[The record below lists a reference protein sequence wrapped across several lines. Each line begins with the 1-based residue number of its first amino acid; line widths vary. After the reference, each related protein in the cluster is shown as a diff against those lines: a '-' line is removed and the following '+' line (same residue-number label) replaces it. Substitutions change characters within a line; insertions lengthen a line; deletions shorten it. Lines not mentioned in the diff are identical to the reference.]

1 MKDDIVK
8 RERVISWA
16 DPETNKRDAMASISG
31 LEYLQGI
38 REGRIDPPPAAKLLG
53 YRIHTVETGHSV
65 FELDPA
71 EYHYNPFATVHGGIL
86 STLLDSAMTASVITT
101 LPRGQTCSTMEIKVN
116 FIRPV
121 TAETGVLRCEA
132 RPVHV
137 GRRLATVEGHLKNRE
152 GKLIAHGIS
161 TCSIFSV
168 KPQK

>member
-1 MKDDIVK
+1 MQRKKTITWGDPK
-8 RERVISWA
+8 RSRGEA
-16 DPETNKRDAMASISG
+16 ASAISG
-31 LEYLQGI
+31 LDYLRAI
-38 REGRIDPPPAAKLLG
+38 KDGRVDRPPAAMLLG
-53 YRIHTVETGHSV
+53 YRIHSVESGHAV

-86 STLLDSAMTASVITT
+86 STLLDSTMTSAVITT
-101 LPRGQTCSTMEIKVN
+101 LPSGKTCSTVEIKVN

-137 GRRLATVEGHLKNRE
+137 GRRLATVEGHLRNKE

-161 TCSIFSV
+161 TCSIIRV
-168 KPQK
+168 APIAPKVA

>member
-1 MKDDIVK
+1 MKDTVK
-8 RERVISWA
+8 RERIISWA

-31 LEYLQGI
+31 LEYLRGI
-38 REGRIDPPPAAKLLG
+38 KDGRIDPPPAAKLLG
-53 YRIHTVETGHSV
+53 YRIHTIEPGHSV

-101 LPRGQTCSTMEIKVN
+101 LPQGQTCSTMEIKVN

-132 RPVHV
+132 CPVHV
-137 GRRLATVEGHLKNRE
+137 GRRLAT
-152 GKLIAHGIS
+152 A
-161 TCSIFSV
+161 
-168 KPQK
+168 

>member
-1 MKDDIVK
+1 MQRKKTITWGDPK
-8 RERVISWA
+8 RSRGEA
-16 DPETNKRDAMASISG
+16 ASAISG
-31 LEYLQGI
+31 LDYLRAI
-38 REGRIDPPPAAKLLG
+38 KDGRVDRPPAAMLLG
-53 YRIHTVETGHSV
+53 YRIHSVESGHAV

-86 STLLDSAMTASVITT
+86 STLLDSAMTAAVITT
-101 LPRGQTCSTMEIKVN
+101 LPSGKTCSTVEIKVN

-137 GRRLATVEGHLKNRE
+137 GRRLATVEGHLRNKE

-161 TCSIFSV
+161 TCSIIRV
-168 KPQK
+168 APIAPKVA